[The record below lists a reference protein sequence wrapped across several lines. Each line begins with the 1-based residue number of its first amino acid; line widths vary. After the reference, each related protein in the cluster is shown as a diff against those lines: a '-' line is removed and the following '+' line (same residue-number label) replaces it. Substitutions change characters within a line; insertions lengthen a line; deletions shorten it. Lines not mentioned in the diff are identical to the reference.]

1 MTYVVEFQANRNS
14 WPFKQPVDPA
24 DVPNYYK
31 VVKEPMGKQ
40 VIEIRDLA
48 PIKLCNYIFKTII
61 F

>member
-1 MTYVVEFQANRNS
+1 MTVTCDVEFQANRNS

-40 VIEIRDLA
+40 FIEIN
-48 PIKLCNYIFKTII
+48 NYIFK
-61 F
+61 